1 MTCQTCGNPR
11 QENFCPHCGEKRHN
25 PHSLT
30 VRHYAEETLE
40 GFTHFDHRFF
50 RSVRALLL
58 KPGFLTAEFVRGRR
72 VRYMLPL
79 PLFLVCNL
87 LFFFFQTNNVF
98 NQPLGSFVGYQPYTY
113 FGTVQT
119 ARRALAKSGEAER
132 EFTQR
137 FNAAMTT
144 ASKAYLFVLIPVFA
158 LLLALLFVRKRRTFI
173 EHLLF
178 STHLFAFLLLFFL
191 LQGALLILPARLLTG
206 QSGDSPNLDLV
217 FSLSTLVVL
226 VVYLFVGFR
235 RFYQTPRGWS
245 GVAAVLGTLA
255 FPLLV
260 IGYRMLLFYKI
271 IGFGH

>member
-11 QENFCPHCGEKRHN
+11 QETFCPNCGEKRHN
-25 PHSLT
+25 PHTLT
-30 VRHYAEETLE
+30 LRHYAEETLE

-58 KPGFLTAEFVRGRR
+58 RPGLLTAEFVQGRR

-98 NQPLGSFVGYQPYTY
+98 NQPLSSFVGYQPYTH

-119 ARRALAKSGEAER
+119 ARRALAQSGETER
-132 EFTQR
+132 ELTQR

-144 ASKAYLFVLIPVFA
+144 ASKSYLFVLIPVFA
-158 LLLALLFVRKRRTFI
+158 LLLALLFVRCRRTFI

-191 LQGALLILPARLLTG
+191 LQGVLVILPTRLLTG
-206 QSGDSPNLDLV
+206 QSGDSATLELL
-217 FSLSTLVVL
+217 FSLSTLLVL
-226 VVYLFVGFR
+226 GAYLFVGFR
-235 RFYQTPRGWS
+235 RFYQISRARAIG
-245 GVAAVLGTLA
+245 AAALGTLA

-271 IGFGH
+271 LFLAH